1 MSIELVSVL
10 ALFISFVAL
19 LGYGVPVAYSIGIST
34 TLVLI
39 INISFLPSVTTASQ
53 RMTTGIDNFALLAIP
68 FFILAGEL
76 MNRGGVAKRLIDF
89 AKSLIGSL
97 PGGLAYVNIISAML
111 FGAISGSAIAA
122 ASAIGSTLTDK
133 MEKEGYPREFS
144 AAVNI
149 SSSTTGLLIPPSN
162 VLIIFALASGGTAS
176 VAALFIAGYIP
187 GILVGLA
194 IMIMV
199 FIYAK
204 RKGLPRADRVGFKQ
218 LFIDFKNAFLSL
230 TLLFIVVGGI
240 VAGIFTATEAAA
252 IAVVYATLL
261 GFLNKE
267 LHVSDF
273 KGVLLKSAKITAI
286 VMFLIAT
293 SMAMSWLFSFE
304 GIPQMLTGLLVDS
317 VSNPIAVFLL
327 VNLILLVVGTFMDM
341 TPAVLI
347 FTPIFL
353 PVAMTL
359 GMHPV
364 QFGMVIVLNL
374 CIGVCTPPVGTLLF
388 VGSGVAR
395 VPVSEV
401 IRPLLPLLVAMTFV
415 LLLITYFPALSLWLP
430 GFFGLIDY

>member
-1 MSIELVSVL
+1 MSIETLSIIVLFVSFIGLL
-10 ALFISFVAL
+10 A
-19 LGYGVPVAYSIGIST
+19 YGVPVAYSIGIST
-34 TLVLI
+34 TLTLLL
-39 INISFLPSVTTASQ
+39 NIAFMPATTTVMQ

-68 FFILAGEL
+68 FFILAGEI
-76 MNRGGVAKRLIDF
+76 MNKGGIAIRLIEF

-97 PGGLAYVNIISAML
+97 PGGLAYVNIIAAML

-194 IMIMV
+194 LMV
-199 FIYAK
+199 MVYFYAK
-204 RKGLPRADRVGFKQ
+204 RKGLPKADRVTLKK
-218 LFIDFKNAFLSL
+218 LFRDFTRALLGLSL
-230 TLLFIVVGGI
+230 LVIVVGGI

-252 IAVVYATLL
+252 IAVVYAVVL
-261 GFLNKE
+261 GFLNKQ
-267 LHVSDF
+267 LKFSDF
-273 KGVLLKSAKITAI
+273 GPILLSSAKTTAV

-304 GIPQMLTGLLVDS
+304 GIPQLLTDSLLDS
-317 VSNPIAVFLL
+317 VSEPLLIFLL
-327 VNLILLVVGTFMDM
+327 INIILLVVGTFMDM

-353 PVAMTL
+353 PVAIAL

-364 QFGMVIVLNL
+364 QFGMIIVLNL

-388 VGSGVAR
+388 VGSGVAQ
-395 VPVSEV
+395 VPVTKV
-401 IRPLLPLLVAMTFV
+401 IKPLLPLLGAMALI
-415 LLLITYFPALSLWLP
+415 LLIITYFPELSLWLP
-430 GFFGLIDY
+430 RFFGLID

>member
-1 MSIELVSVL
+1 MSIETISILV
-10 ALFISFVAL
+10 LFISFMGL
-19 LGYGVPVAYSIGIST
+19 LAYGVPVAYAIGIST
-34 TLVLI
+34 TITLL
-39 INISFLPSVTTASQ
+39 INIAFMPSITTVSQ

-68 FFILAGEL
+68 FFILAGEI
-76 MNRGGVAKRLIDF
+76 MNRGGIANRLIDF

-122 ASAIGSTLTDK
+122 ASAIGSTLTEK
-133 MEKEGYPREFS
+133 MAKDGYPREFS

-149 SSSTTGLLIPPSN
+149 SASTTGLLIPPSN

-194 IMIMV
+194 IMMMV
-199 FIYAK
+199 YFYARK
-204 RKGLPRADRVGFKQ
+204 KGLPKEERVGFKK
-218 LFIDFKNAFLSL
+218 LFRDFRNAFLSL
-230 TLLFIVVGGI
+230 TLLVIVVGGI
-240 VAGIFTATEAAA
+240 VVGIFTATEAAA
-252 IAVVYATLL
+252 IAVVYAMLL
-261 GFLNKE
+261 GFVNRE
-267 LHVSDF
+267 LKFADF
-273 KGVLLKSAKITAI
+273 RPILLRSAKTTAI

-304 GIPQMLTGLLVDS
+304 SIPQSLTGFLLESVKNPLLV
-317 VSNPIAVFLL
+317 LL
-327 VNLILLVVGTFMDM
+327 FINITLLVVGTFMDM

-353 PVAMTL
+353 PVVMAL

-388 VGSGVAR
+388 VGSGVAK
-395 VPVSEV
+395 VPVTKV
-401 IRPLLPLLVAMTFV
+401 IKPLLPLLAAMTAV
-415 LLLITYFPALSLWLP
+415 LLILTYVPELSLWLP
-430 GFFGLIDY
+430 RAFGLID

>member
-1 MSIELVSVL
+1 MSIETISIIVLFVSFFGLL
-10 ALFISFVAL
+10 A
-19 LGYGVPVAYSIGIST
+19 YGVPVAYAIGIST
-34 TLVLI
+34 MATLVL
-39 INISFLPSVTTASQ
+39 NIAFMPSTTTVSQ

-68 FFILAGEL
+68 FFILAGEI
-76 MNRGGVAKRLIDF
+76 MNSGGIAKRLIDF

-97 PGGLAYVNIISAML
+97 PGGLAFVNIIAAML

-204 RKGLPRADRVGFKQ
+204 RKGLPQADRVSFKK
-218 LFIDFKNAFLSL
+218 LFHDFRNAFLSL
-230 TLLFIVVGGI
+230 TLLVIVVGGI

-252 IAVVYATLL
+252 IAVVYAVLL

-267 LHVSDF
+267 LKFIDF
-273 KGVLLKSAKITAI
+273 KPVLLRSARTTAI
-286 VMFLIAT
+286 VMFLIST

-304 GIPQMLTGLLVDS
+304 GIPQLMTDTLVESVKNPLVVLLLI
-317 VSNPIAVFLL
+317 NITLL
-327 VNLILLVVGTFMDM
+327 IVGTFMDM

-353 PVAMTL
+353 PVAVAL

-364 QFGMVIVLNL
+364 QFGIIIVLNL

-388 VGSGVAR
+388 VGSGVAK
-395 VPVSEV
+395 VPVTKV
-401 IRPLLPLLVAMTFV
+401 IRPLLPLLAVMV
-415 LLLITYFPALSLWLP
+415 LVLILLTYIPELSLWMP
-430 GFFGLIDY
+430 KAFGLID

>member
-1 MSIELVSVL
+1 MSIETISIIVLFVSFFGLL
-10 ALFISFVAL
+10 A
-19 LGYGVPVAYSIGIST
+19 YGVPVAYSIGIST
-34 TLVLI
+34 ILTLVL
-39 INISFLPSVTTASQ
+39 NIAFMPSITTVSQ

-68 FFILAGEL
+68 FFILAGEI
-76 MNRGGVAKRLIDF
+76 MNSGGIAKRLIDF

-97 PGGLAYVNIISAML
+97 PGGLAFVNIIAAML

-149 SSSTTGLLIPPSN
+149 SASTTGLLIPPSN
-162 VLIIFALASGGTAS
+162 VLIVFALASGGTAS

-194 IMIMV
+194 IMVMV

-204 RKGLPRADRVGFKQ
+204 RKGLPRADRVSFKK
-218 LFIDFKNAFLSL
+218 LFHDFRNAFLSL
-230 TLLFIVVGGI
+230 TLLVIVVGGI

-252 IAVVYATLL
+252 IAVVYAILL
-261 GFLNKE
+261 GFLNRE
-267 LHVSDF
+267 LKFSDF
-273 KGVLLKSAKITAI
+273 KPILLRSARTTAI
-286 VMFLIAT
+286 VMFLIST

-304 GIPQMLTGLLVDS
+304 GIPQLMTETLVESVKNPLVVLLLI
-317 VSNPIAVFLL
+317 NITLL
-327 VNLILLVVGTFMDM
+327 IVGTFMDM

-353 PVAMTL
+353 PVAVAL

-364 QFGMVIVLNL
+364 QFGIIIVLNL

-388 VGSGVAR
+388 VGSGVAK
-395 VPVSEV
+395 VPVTKV
-401 IRPLLPLLVAMTFV
+401 IRPLLPLLAVMVLV
-415 LLLITYFPALSLWLP
+415 LLLLTYIPELSLWMP
-430 GFFGLIDY
+430 RAFGLID